1 VKGIAAFLALMT
13 FAGAACAADKFKSG
27 VFEPARLAP
36 EIALIG
42 SDGGELSLGKYRG
55 KVVVLGFG
63 FSHCPEICPTTLDR
77 LAKARKRLGAS
88 GAQMQ
93 VVYVTVDPGRDT
105 PERLR
110 TYLAAFDPGF
120 VGGTG
125 TAAQIDKVQKEYG
138 IVAAKTMGRDP
149 RTYGVDHSSFVY
161 LVDREGRLRV
171 MVPYG
176 RSAEDIAHDVALLL
190 KK

>member
-1 VKGIAAFLALMT
+1 MKKLLPLLALAA
-13 FAGAACAADKFKSG
+13 FAGAAAAADKFKSG
-27 VFEPARLAP
+27 VFEPPRAAP
-36 EIALIG
+36 EIALHG
-42 SDGGELSLGKYRG
+42 SDGKDLKLSQYRG
-55 KVVVLGFG
+55 KVVALGFG

-77 LAKARKRLGAS
+77 LAKARKRLGPAGS
-88 GAQMQ
+88 DLQ
-93 VVYVTVDPGRDT
+93 VVYVTVDPERDS

-120 VGGTG
+120 IGATG
-125 TAAQIDKVQKEYG
+125 SSAQVDKVQKEYG
-138 IVAAKTMGRDP
+138 IVAAKKLGKDP

-161 LVDREGRLRV
+161 LVDRGGHLRV

-176 RSAEDIAHDVALLL
+176 KSADDIAHDVALLL

>member
-1 VKGIAAFLALMT
+1 MNLAALLGFLLV
-13 FAGAACAADKFKSG
+13 FKSG
-27 VFEPARLAP
+27 VFEPPRKAP
-36 EIALIG
+36 EFALKG
-42 SDGGELSLGKYRG
+42 SNGAELRLDNYRG

-63 FSHCPEICPTTLDR
+63 FSNCPEICPTTLDR
-77 LAKARKRLGAS
+77 LAKAKKRLGES
-88 GAQMQ
+88 GRDLQ
-93 VVYVTVDPGRDT
+93 VVYVTVDPERDT

-125 TAAQIDKVQKEYG
+125 TPAQVEKVQKEYG
-138 IVAAKTMGRDP
+138 IMARKVGQQ
-149 RTYGVDHSSFVY
+149 GFDHSTFVY
-161 LVDREGRLRV
+161 LIDREGLLRV

-176 RSAEDIAHDVALLL
+176 KSVEDIAHDAALLL